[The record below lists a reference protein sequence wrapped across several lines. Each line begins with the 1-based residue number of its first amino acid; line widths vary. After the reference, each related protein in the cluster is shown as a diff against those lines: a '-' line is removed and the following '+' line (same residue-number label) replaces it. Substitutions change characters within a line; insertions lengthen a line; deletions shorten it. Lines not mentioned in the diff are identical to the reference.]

1 MKIDINKIV
10 GALILIIGHGFFF
23 LNISHHVPFAALS
36 IFTAFLFWML
46 WNKITNTLDLNLLF
60 NLFAISGLIIAL
72 SVLSIF
78 GIEPVGTRRG
88 TLINFHITSILIAV
102 GIFFITL
109 LPYIIFNLKFNLPK
123 PFNIKFVSGF
133 KSPPTSKQTSAAPK
147 YMVGDS
153 NWEVATD
160 DDIFSGDYNI
170 E

>member
-1 MKIDINKIV
+1 MKIDLNKIV

-23 LNISHHVPFAALS
+23 LNIAHHLPFAALS
-36 IFTAFLFWML
+36 IFAAFLFWML

-60 NLFAISGLIIAL
+60 NLFALSGLIISL
-72 SVLSIF
+72 SVLSLF
-78 GIEPVGTRRG
+78 GIEPIGTRRG
-88 TLINFHITSILIAV
+88 TLINFHMTSILIAV

-123 PFNIKFVSGF
+123 PLNIKFVSGF
-133 KSPPTSKQTSAAPK
+133 RKQAAPNK
-147 YMVGDS
+147 KSNLPQYVVGDA

-160 DDIFSGDYNI
+160 DDIVSGNYNI